1 MKLNNFLS
9 YVGSDIIAK
18 DGCKYY
24 VIEISERDNGSLL
37 FVCNADDGED
47 HYFDYIEIDWKATAN
62 LR

>member
-9 YVGSDIIAK
+9 YVGSDIIAN

-24 VIEISERDNGSLL
+24 VIEISERDGS
-37 FVCNADDGED
+37 FIFICNAGNGED
-47 HYFDYIEIDWKATAN
+47 CYLDYKEIDWKATAN